1 MWRAAKAAE
10 FVPKFWPRSCA
21 ATEGS
26 NVTPLRVESTICSE
40 TPFLT
45 ATCLKDVSHSLKP
58 AALSPQSAAR
68 GDATPIVA
76 AAMIEN
82 NPIFQTFSRIRRRS
96 ANIVVD
102 LETAK
107 HENGLK
113 VGDIGPFKDYRLRR
127 AGVGPTHRQ
136 ITTQFWLGI
145 GIFLYRWLRQ
155 ILNRFAY
162 CR

>member
-26 NVTPLRVESTICSE
+26 KVTPFRVESTICWE

-45 ATCLKDVSHSLKP
+45 ATCLNDVSHSLKP

-82 NPIFQTFSRIRRRS
+82 NPIFQTLSRIRRRS
-96 ANIVVD
+96 KNTAVD

-107 HENGLK
+107 RETGLK
-113 VGDIGPFKDYRLRR
+113 VGGIGPFNGYRVGQ
-127 AGVGPTHRQ
+127 AGFGPTHRQ

-145 GIFLYRWLRQ
+145 GIF
-155 ILNRFAY
+155 FVSVA
-162 CR
+162 

>member
-26 NVTPLRVESTICSE
+26 NVTPFRVESTTCWE

-45 ATCLKDVSHSLKP
+45 ATCLNDVSHSSKP

-68 GDATPIVA
+68 AVATPTVA
-76 AAMIEN
+76 AAAIEN
-82 NPIFQTFSRIRRRS
+82 TTLFQSLSRIRRRFR
-96 ANIVVD
+96 NIIVD

-107 HENGLK
+107 RKTGLK
-113 VGDIGPFKDYRLRR
+113 VGGIGPFNGYRVGQ
-127 AGVGPTHRQ
+127 AGFGPTHRQ

-145 GIFLYRWLRQ
+145 GIF
-155 ILNRFAY
+155 FVSVA
-162 CR
+162 